1 MADGSSW
8 NPYEVHQSA
17 DLQTTGE
24 ADLRNLTVVATTL
37 LSMSMLTFTLYMGG
51 IAFNVAM
58 GIGFNPPPGF
68 DQNNMVAFRLGQIG
82 SIVLPF
88 VCQLLTIF
96 GSVAMIARKQIGL
109 AWAGAITGII
119 PFCGPCL
126 GLSIPFAIWAMILLQ
141 RPLVIVAFRANSSGG

>member
-17 DLQTTGE
+17 DLRTNGE
-24 ADLRNLTVVATTL
+24 GDLRNLTIVATIL
-37 LSMSMLTFTLYMGG
+37 LSMSMLTFTLYLGA
-51 IAFNVAM
+51 IAFNLAM
-58 GIGFNPPPGF
+58 GIGFDPPPGF
-68 DQNNMVAFRLGQIG
+68 DQDNMVAFRLGQIG
-82 SIVLPF
+82 SILLPL

-96 GSVAMIARKQIGL
+96 GSVAMLARKQIGI
-109 AWAGAITGII
+109 AWAGAITALF

-141 RPLVIVAFRANSSGG
+141 RPAVVDAFRP